1 MTTNLK
7 TRLFMF
13 LAILALPCLPAGAE
27 SFEAALKRTLE
38 TNPSLSSE
46 RSRYLAIRQNQI
58 VAVSASLPQV
68 SAYAR
73 SSTNDMTSINDVT
86 GEEISL
92 IGKHRNDSWGLSA
105 KMDVFTSGK
114 NFSDLMK
121 TRADIRAQR
130 QSLIST
136 EQRVLLGAI
145 SAYLGVLRDEAVLSL
160 RQKNVE
166 VLTRQYES
174 VTDQFEVGIVTRTDI
189 AQSESRLELAQ
200 ARLIRQQAS
209 LAASR
214 ATYLEVIGVDP
225 ENLSAPETL
234 PELPGSL
241 EEALDIAMRQSPAMM
256 LARENSR
263 SADYASFSAV
273 AGSLPKVSLF
283 GTYSITEDPNRMKQG
298 IEEEMT
304 NFGIEVSMPI
314 FTGGKSYA
322 AVRAS
327 QHVKNTTRMLV
338 HAARD
343 SVERD
348 VTVSWYNFKAA
359 TGEIEAST
367 KQINASEIALD
378 GVKQERELGIRSI
391 LDLLNAENELLDARV
406 ALIEAERN
414 QIIAAYSLLSS
425 VGRLTGE
432 QLGIKVS
439 DK

>member
-1 MTTNLK
+1 MNI
-7 TRLFMF
+7 RFFLFLTPLVF
-13 LAILALPCLPAGAE
+13 IGFSAGAE

-38 TNPSLSSE
+38 TNPTLSSE
-46 RSRYLAIRQNQI
+46 RSRYMAIRQNQI
-58 VAVSASLPQV
+58 VAISASLPQV

-92 IGKHRNDSWGLSA
+92 VGKHRNDSWGLNA

-130 QSLIST
+130 QSLIAT
-136 EQRVLLGAI
+136 EQQTLLGAVT
-145 SAYLGVLRDEAVLSL
+145 AYLGVLRDEAVLSL
-160 RQKNVE
+160 REKNVE
-166 VLTRQYES
+166 VLTRQYAS
-174 VTDQFEVGIVTRTDI
+174 VSDQFEVGIVSRTDI

-200 ARLIRQQAS
+200 ARMIRQQAS
-209 LAASR
+209 LASSR

-225 ENLSAPETL
+225 ENLEAPETL

-241 EEALDIAMRQSPAMM
+241 EEAIDIAMRQSPSMM

-263 SADYASFSAV
+263 SADYASISAV
-273 AGSLPKVSLF
+273 SGSLPKVSLF
-283 GTYSITEDPNRMKQG
+283 GTYSITEDPNRLKQG

-304 NFGIEVSMPI
+304 NFGIEVTMPI

-338 HAARD
+338 HAAQD
-343 SVERD
+343 SVERE
-348 VTVSWYNFKAA
+348 VTVSWYNFTAA

-367 KQINASEIALD
+367 KQIKASEIALD

-414 QIIAAYSLLSS
+414 QIIAAYSLLASI
-425 VGRLTGE
+425 GRLTGE
-432 QLGIKVS
+432 QLGIAVS
-439 DK
+439 YKE